1 MVIGDKD
8 AEAMEGE
15 KSQKE
20 LDEEI
25 KKKKE
30 RQVKW
35 LGYNCYWD
43 IWLKQ
48 EFRLR
53 FLSIFLGFGKSK
65 F

>member
-30 RQVKW
+30 RQVKG
-35 LGYNCYWD
+35 LGYNWQ
-43 IWLKQ
+43 LQ
-48 EFRLR
+48 LA
-53 FLSIFLGFGKSK
+53 
-65 F
+65 

>member
-35 LGYNCYWD
+35 LGYNCN
-43 IWLKQ
+43 WLDLDPVQ
-48 EFRLR
+48 L
-53 FLSIFLGFGKSK
+53 
-65 F
+65 

>member
-1 MVIGDKD
+1 MVFVDKD

-25 KKKKE
+25 KMKKE
-30 RQVKW
+30 RQVKG
-35 LGYNCYWD
+35 LGYNCNWK

-48 EFRLR
+48 EVCLISTPISFAL
-53 FLSIFLGFGKSK
+53 
-65 F
+65 